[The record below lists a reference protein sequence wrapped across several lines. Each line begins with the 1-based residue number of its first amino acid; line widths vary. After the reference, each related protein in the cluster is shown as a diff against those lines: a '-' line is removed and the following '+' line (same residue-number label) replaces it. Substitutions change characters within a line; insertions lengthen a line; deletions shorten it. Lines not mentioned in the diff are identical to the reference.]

1 MTYEILRG
9 GQKKVPFCYHIQ
21 QVKRGENMSKKLLF
35 GLIASVLS
43 INAYATSSTVTSRD
57 YVDNVVATK
66 QAKIPAQSGDY
77 VVMYPNSEN
86 DEDDGE
92 IGMRAIITDVGDYD
106 EGNELVTVGAI
117 NSALQDRQNQI
128 SAGTSGNLVTYTGS
142 AGSVGSASVYNGS
155 NAYSGQTTSLVQA
168 QHVNAAAA
176 NAFNAHITCNTY
188 ATPNDP
194 TSECVLWNVNN
205 LSGTYV
211 PQNQ

>member
-1 MTYEILRG
+1 MRVSILTLG
-9 GQKKVPFCYHIQ
+9 A
-21 QVKRGENMSKKLLF
+21 
-35 GLIASVLS
+35 IASVLS
-43 INAYATSSTVTSRD
+43 LNAYATSSTVTSRD

-77 VVMYPNSEN
+77 VVMYPNDEN
-86 DEDDGE
+86 GEDDGE
-92 IGMRAIITDVGDYD
+92 IGMRAIITDVSNYD
-106 EGNELVTVGAI
+106 EGDELVTVGAI
-117 NSALQDRQNQI
+117 NSALQDRQDII
-128 SAGTSGNLVTYTGS
+128 SAGTSGNLVTYTGT

-155 NAYSGQTTSLVQA
+155 NSYSGQTTSLVQA

-188 ATPNDP
+188 ATPGDT

-211 PQNQ
+211 PENQ